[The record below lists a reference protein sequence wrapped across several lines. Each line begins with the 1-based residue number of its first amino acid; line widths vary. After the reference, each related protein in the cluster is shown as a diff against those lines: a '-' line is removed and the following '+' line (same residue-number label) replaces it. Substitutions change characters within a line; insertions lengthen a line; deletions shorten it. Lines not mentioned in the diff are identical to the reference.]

1 MSGEITLH
9 TKLNRAIFGSLPT
22 AQKVYLLVHVRPQV
36 GAAAG
41 AESAPAHAPLNIG
54 FVLDRSGSMAGD
66 KIEAVRS
73 AVKLLVKSM
82 SAQDHAAVIA
92 FDDKADL
99 LAPNRPLADAAPLL
113 AQIDALVER
122 GGTTMAKGM
131 RLGLEEIR
139 RGAAPN
145 RISRM
150 ILLTDGETYG
160 DEEECR
166 KLGRACGEA
175 RIPISA
181 FGLGDE
187 WNADL
192 LDAIAEYS
200 GGRSDHLA
208 APEQVI
214 SEFRHTLQAMQGTV
228 ATDASLTLRFA
239 NGVTPTAAWRVV
251 PQISK
256 LDARALPASDVQRDV
271 QLHLGDLEALTGQS
285 VLVELVVAPKPE
297 GTFRIAQA
305 EVRYD
310 LPAAGRT
317 GERVREDVL
326 LTLVE
331 NPAGVAAPDPD
342 LMNLIEKV
350 SVFKLQTRALSEVE
364 AGNLGVATQQLR
376 TAATRLLSLGETE
389 LAQAAEQEIA
399 NLEQAGRLSAAGT
412 KKLQYGTRKLT
423 QRLEDPA

>member
-9 TKLNRAIFGSLPT
+9 TKLNRTTFGSLRVT
-22 AQKVYLLVHVRPQV
+22 QKVYLLVDVRPQA

-41 AESAPAHAPLNIG
+41 GGTAPAHAPLNIG

-175 RIPISA
+175 RIPVSA

-214 SEFRHTLQAMQGTV
+214 SEFQHTLQAMQGTV
-228 ATDASLTLRFA
+228 AADASLTLRFA
-239 NGVTPTAAWRVV
+239 NGVTPAAAWRVV

-256 LDARALPASDVQRDV
+256 LDARALSERDV

-326 LTLVE
+326 LTVVE
-331 NPAGVAAPDPD
+331 NPARVAAPDPD

-364 AGNLGVATQQLR
+364 AGNLGLATQQLR

>member
-9 TKLNRAIFGSLPT
+9 TKLNRTTFQCLPVT
-22 AQKVYLLVHVRPQV
+22 QKVYLLVDVRP
-36 GAAAG
+36 GNGAAG
-41 AESAPAHAPLNIG
+41 ATPTGAAPAPLNLG
-54 FVLDRSGSMAGD
+54 FVLDRSGSMAGA
-66 KIEAVRS
+66 KIEAVRA
-73 AVKLLVKSM
+73 AVKLLVGRM
-82 SAQDHAAVIA
+82 SAQDHAALIA
-92 FDDKADL
+92 FDDKVDL
-99 LAPNRPLADAAPLL
+99 LAPGRALADPGSLL
-113 AQIDALVER
+113 AQVDALVER

-139 RGAAPN
+139 RGASPA

-166 KLGRACGEA
+166 KLARACGEA
-175 RIPISA
+175 HIPISA

-214 SEFRHTLQAMQGTV
+214 AEFQHTLQAMQGTV
-228 ATDASLTLRFA
+228 ATNAGLTLRFIS
-239 NGVTPTAAWRVV
+239 GVTPAAAWRVV

-256 LDARALPASDVQRDV
+256 LDARALSDRDV
-271 QLHLGDLEALTGQS
+271 QLHLGDLEAATGQT
-285 VLVELVVAPKPE
+285 VLVELVVQPKPE

-305 EVRYD
+305 EVSYD
-310 LPAAGRT
+310 LPAAGMT
-317 GERVREDVL
+317 GERVRADVML
-326 LTLVE
+326 ALAE
-331 NPAGVAAPDPD
+331 NPARVTAPDPD

-364 AGNLGVATQQLR
+364 AGNLSLATQQLR

-423 QRLEDPA
+423 QRLEAPA